1 MLANIDLTLECAHL
15 HSRGCFFCAA
25 PAGPR
30 QIEWPLPLLFAA
42 EGGWSTRF
50 APLPLCDLVAHH
62 WDNAS
67 RAGFDAVAVEI
78 DDAVGHEPLVLTH
91 ATREEALDYW
101 DPFSQD
107 WPEWCYGPDAGPHRT
122 SPQLTLAGTAAVL
135 RAVSRG
141 IERGAE

>member
-1 MLANIDLTLECAHL
+1 MSNINLTFECPVPHNGA
-15 HSRGCFFCAA
+15 CFWCMS
-25 PAGPR
+25 PVGRR

-62 WDNAS
+62 WDNAN

-107 WPEWCYGPDAGPHRT
+107 WPEWCYDGSGVGVQRI
-122 SPQLTLAGTAAVL
+122 SPQMTLDETA
-135 RAVSRG
+135 RAISRG
-141 IERGAE
+141 IEEGAER